1 MTTKHLR
8 YLPLLVSFLF
18 VSCQDN
24 SQSSSDM
31 NSEQPQNERLEYA
44 IAIHG
49 GAGTITRENM
59 TPEKEKEYIAALYEA
74 LDKGEEIL
82 KNGGTSMDAIQAAI
96 ISMEDSPLFNAGKG
110 AVFTADGK
118 NALDASI
125 MDGATQNAGA
135 VAGVERIK
143 NPIIAARAVM
153 EKSEHV
159 MLAEEGAEEFALSQG
174 IELVDP
180 QYFFTQRRFDALE
193 RVKEKEKQQEEIAEE
208 DKHGTVGAVAL
219 DKFGNLAAGT
229 STGGMTNKK
238 FGRIGDAP
246 IIGAGTYADNAS
258 CAVSS
263 TGHGEYFIRYAVAHD
278 IAARLEYKG
287 IALRDAAE
295 EVVMDKLVE
304 KGGSGGIISVDKWGN
319 VALVFN
325 SEGMYRG
332 YATPESREVA
342 IYND

>member
-1 MTTKHLR
+1 MLACLIIFGTAG
-8 YLPLLVSFLF
+8 
-18 VSCQDN
+18 CQQQADK
-24 SQSSSDM
+24 SSAM
-31 NSEQPQNERLEYA
+31 AETPKEEKLEYA

-59 TPEKEKEYIAALYEA
+59 TPDKEEQYIEA
-74 LDKGEEIL
+74 LNVALTRGENVL
-82 KNGGTSMDAIQAAI
+82 KSGGTSLDAIQAAI
-96 ISMEDSPLFNAGKG
+96 MFMEDSPLFNAGKG
-110 AVFTADGK
+110 AVFTSDGQ

-125 MDGATQNAGA
+125 MNGADQNAGA
-135 VAGVERIK
+135 VGGVAHIK
-143 NPIIAARAVM
+143 NPILAARAVM

-159 MLAEEGAEEFALSQG
+159 MLAGSGAEKFALSEG

-180 QYFFTQRRFDALE
+180 QYFYTQRRYNALQK
-193 RVKEKEKQQEEIAEE
+193 VKEQEKAAETIAEE
-208 DKHGTVGAVAL
+208 DRHGTVGAVAL

-238 FGRIGDAP
+238 FDRIGDAP

-278 IAARLEYKG
+278 IAARMEYKG
-287 IALRDAAE
+287 ISLQEAAD

-304 KGGSGGIISVDKWGN
+304 KGGSGGIISVDNVGN

-332 YATPESREVA
+332 YATPNKREVK